1 MRKYLKLAALF
12 GVVCVWSCL
21 ELNAS
26 FEEKGINNLDYLI
39 NKK

>member
-1 MRKYLKLAALF
+1 MKKYLKLAALC
-12 GVVCVWSCL
+12 GVVFVWSCV